1 MKITL
6 KTSSKLLL
14 LAAGTLVVTAAARA
28 DLVSKKAK
36 GDLRSAAFKD
46 ATWEGVAGESLALLA
61 QPAAVPMPKETTT
74 AQIKVQS
81 MHDDKWI
88 AFRLKWADSEA
99 SGAGKLAE
107 FSDAVALEFPVKN
120 NEQPPSI
127 MMGSKGDPAH
137 IFHWR
142 YQYQLDHEKGQP
154 DIKTLYPNASMD
166 MYPMEFAD
174 NGKLKKPTEEQRT
187 KFAHGKA
194 AGNPQAFPK
203 SGVDEIM
210 AEGFGT
216 SAVIDAHES
225 EGKGAWKN
233 GEWTVVIVR
242 ALKREGGSVLSV
254 GKKSNVAFAVWQGG
268 KDEVGARKS
277 LTMNWTPLKIEE

>member
-1 MKITL
+1 
-6 KTSSKLLL
+6 
-14 LAAGTLVVTAAARA
+14 LATMG
-28 DLVSKKAK
+28 
-36 GDLRSAAFKD
+36 
-46 ATWEGVAGESLALLA
+46 
-61 QPAAVPMPKETTT
+61 QPAVAPKPKVTTT
-74 AQIKVQS
+74 SQIKVQTL
-81 MHDDKWI
+81 HDGKWI

-99 SGAGKLAE
+99 SGAGRLAE
-107 FSDAVALEFPVKN
+107 FSDAVAIQFPVKN

-154 DIKTLYPNASMD
+154 TIKDLYPNASFD

-174 NGKLKKPTEEQRT
+174 PGNLKNLTEEQRM
-187 KFAHGKA
+187 KYSHGKA

-210 AEGFGT
+210 AEGFST

-225 EGKGAWKN
+225 EGKGVWKN
-233 GEWTVVIVR
+233 GEWTVTIVR
-242 ALKREGGSVLSV
+242 SLKRDGGSVLTP
-254 GKKSNVAFAVWQGG
+254 GKTGNVAFAVWQGG
-268 KDEVGARKS
+268 KDEVGSRKA
-277 LTMNWTPLKIEE
+277 LTMTWTPIKIEE